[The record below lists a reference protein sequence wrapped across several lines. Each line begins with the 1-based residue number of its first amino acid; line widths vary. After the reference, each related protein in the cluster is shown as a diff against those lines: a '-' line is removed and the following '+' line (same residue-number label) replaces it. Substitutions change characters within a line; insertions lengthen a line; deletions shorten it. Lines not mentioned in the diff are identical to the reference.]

1 MILGN
6 GVRLRAIERED
17 IPRFVRWLN
26 DPEVTE
32 YLLINSPLSH
42 VMEEAWFTRQAAIPP
57 HEGQILAIEVL
68 VGQDWVHI
76 GNTGLHNVEPIH
88 LTAEFGILIGEK
100 DYWNKGYGREAARLT
115 LKHGFEHLNL
125 NRIYLH
131 VYENNLRGIRAY
143 DAAGFVHEGVLREG
157 VYKNGR
163 YLNLL
168 VMSVLHSEWNAQ
180 KEK

>member
-1 MILGN
+1 MIHGN

-42 VMEEAWFTRQAAIPP
+42 VMEEAWFARQASIPP
-57 HEGQILAIEVL
+57 QEGQVLAIEVL

-76 GNTGLHNVEPIH
+76 GNTGLHNVEPVH
-88 LTAEFGILIGEK
+88 LAAEFGIMIGEK
-100 DYWNKGYGREAARLT
+100 AYWNKGYGREAAWLM

-131 VYENNLRGIRAY
+131 VYENNLRGIKAY
-143 DAAGFVHEGVLREG
+143 EAAGFVHEGVLREG

-168 VMSVLHSEWNAQ
+168 VMSVLHSEWNARTT
-180 KEK
+180 K